1 MENITYHLEGVIK
14 SETDYKDF
22 EGPLNLILMLLS
34 KNKIEIRDIQ
44 ISLILDQYL
53 AQIEQMQAMDLEVAS
68 EFIQMA
74 SHLLYLKTRTLL
86 AGQDDEVSELDALIS
101 SLEQLKCRDAY
112 VSIKKVTEE
121 FDRAARLGLLL
132 MPRPPE
138 PLPKQQYGYQHEPV
152 ELLAAFASML
162 SRGGQNPDA
171 PEPQRFVPK
180 RIVYGVRTKSR
191 EIVARLRELGSVT
204 LNALFAESESRSEL
218 VATFISVLELC
229 AGGGIHISVSEEQFV
244 LTLTETKSAESIIE
258 NMEVRDEGDK
268 QDGAS

>member
-1 MENITYHLEGVIK
+1 MENLTYHLEGVIK
-14 SETDYKDF
+14 SKEDYQDF

-53 AQIEQMQAMDLEVAS
+53 EQIAQMQAMDLEVAS

-86 AGQDDEVSELDALIS
+86 AGDEEVSELDALIS

-112 VSIKKVTEE
+112 IGIKSVTETLS
-121 FDRAARLGLLL
+121 AAAEQGLLL
-132 MPRPPE
+132 MTRPPE
-138 PLPKQQYGYQHEPV
+138 PLPKQAYSYRHEPV
-152 ELLAAFASML
+152 ELLNAIASML

-171 PEPQRFVPK
+171 AEPLRALP
-180 RIVYGVRTKSR
+180 RPIVYGVRTKSR
-191 EIVARLRELGSVT
+191 QIVSRLREAGELS
-204 LNALFAESESRSEL
+204 LRALYAESGSRSEV

-229 AGGGIHISVSEEQFV
+229 SAGGLRIVASGEDFLIS
-244 LTLTETKSAESIIE
+244 LTGEGDAEHMIEAMETQ
-258 NMEVRDEGDK
+258 DEGED
-268 QDGAS
+268 QNGAS

>member
-1 MENITYHLEGVIK
+1 MTYHLEGVIK
-14 SETDYKDF
+14 SDADYKDF

-53 AQIEQMQAMDLEVAS
+53 EQIEQMQAMDLEVAS

-112 VSIKKVTEE
+112 VSIKAVTEE
-121 FDRAARLGLLL
+121 FDRAARQGLLL
-132 MPRPPE
+132 MSRPPE
-138 PLPKQQYGYQHEPV
+138 PLPKQQYAYRHEPV
-152 ELLAAFASML
+152 ELLTAFAAMI
-162 SRGGQNPDA
+162 SRGGQNPDTA
-171 PEPQRFVPK
+171 EPQRLMPK

-191 EIVARLRELGSVT
+191 EIVERLRELGSVT
-204 LNALFAESESRSEL
+204 LKTLFTETHSRSEL

-229 AGGGIHISVSEEQFV
+229 SGGGLHISVTDDQFV
-244 LTLTETKSAESIIE
+244 LTLTESGSAEKIIE
-258 NMEVRDEGDK
+258 NMEIRDEGEN
-268 QDGAS
+268 QNGAS